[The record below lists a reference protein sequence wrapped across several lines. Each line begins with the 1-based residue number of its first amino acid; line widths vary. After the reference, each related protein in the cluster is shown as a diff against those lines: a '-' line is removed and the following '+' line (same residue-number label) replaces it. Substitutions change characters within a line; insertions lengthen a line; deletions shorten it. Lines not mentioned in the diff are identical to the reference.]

1 MSELSHLDARGRV
14 RMVDVSPKPE
24 TAREAVAR
32 GRVTMQPATLRL
44 LRSGRAAKGD
54 VLTTAHLAAVN
65 AAKRTGEWIPLAHP
79 LRVEGVDVV
88 FAFAS
93 RPASVLIECRV
104 RTTGR
109 TGVEMEALTAV
120 AAAALTLVDMLKAA
134 DRTLTIGD
142 IALWEKRG
150 GRSGTW
156 VRPEPGRAS
165 RPRTRRTSATRTRAP
180 RAGKSS
186 TRVGTSR
193 TPTRATRTGTSRT
206 GTRTTQTGTARKRTR
221 ATRTGTSRTR
231 SRRA

>member
-1 MSELSHLDARGRV
+1 MSPLSHLDARGRV

-32 GRVTMQPATLRL
+32 GRVTMLPATLRL

-88 FAFAS
+88 FAFAA

-120 AAAALTLVDMLKAA
+120 TAAALTLVDMLKAA

-142 IALWEKRG
+142 VALWEKRG

-156 VRPEPGRAS
+156 VRPENGRSAGT
-165 RPRTRRTSATRTRAP
+165 RPARTTTPRPSSKRTRTPRSRTRRA
-180 RAGKSS
+180 
-186 TRVGTSR
+186 
-193 TPTRATRTGTSRT
+193 
-206 GTRTTQTGTARKRTR
+206 
-221 ATRTGTSRTR
+221 
-231 SRRA
+231 